1 MRKKWLSA
9 LLALCM
15 LGTLAMAE
23 PRVSEV
29 KTEVGENYVIYP
41 QLEGL
46 EDEAV
51 QRRIN
56 DQIVAASGVT
66 EHLITLVSIGQNP
79 WTLRVDGEASLW
91 REDTLSVLISAR
103 GKLPGE
109 RDGHRY
115 TALCFDL
122 RTGDRLPLEDVFTDV
137 DEAVARMEAIALESL
152 SEELNGY
159 LEASDLTPLPRD
171 AFTLDERGI
180 TFWYPSDQFRLLSGY
195 AGAVQFW
202 YEELDGLWKRPETEP
217 LTGAEILSGVRK
229 SVEAGALPKVP
240 AQMGQPVRELTEA
253 YRLLREPDAFP
264 GGRYYVLE
272 DPAFRGVLIISDALD
287 DGSSVVEGIQLK
299 RGGLCGLRIGT
310 TSQEDWRGALGDPDE
325 EIQMTQSMA
334 YDYNLPEG
342 QCDVYHFGT
351 NELRLYAGETG
362 VLSAIQLCK

>member
-1 MRKKWLSA
+1 MCKKWLPI
-9 LLALCM
+9 LLALWILCTFA
-15 LGTLAMAE
+15 LAE

-41 QLEGL
+41 QLEGM

-56 DQIVAASGVT
+56 DQIVDASGVA
-66 EHLITLVSIGQNP
+66 EHLITLLSIGQNP
-79 WTLRVDGEASLW
+79 WTLRVEGQAALLG
-91 REDTLSVLISAR
+91 EDTLSVLISAR
-103 GKLPGE
+103 GKMQNE

-122 RTGDRLPLEDVFTDV
+122 RTGERLTLEDVFTDV
-137 DEAVARMEAIALESL
+137 DEAVARMEAIAGESL

-159 LEASDLTPLPRD
+159 LEVSELTPLPRD
-171 AFTLDERGI
+171 SFTLDERGI

-202 YEELDGLWKRPETEP
+202 YEELDGLWKQPP
-217 LTGAEILSGVRK
+217 SDALTDAEILDGVRK

-240 AQMGQPVRELTEA
+240 AQMGQPVQELTEA

-272 DPAFRGVLIISDALD
+272 DPIFRGVLIISDALD
-287 DGSSVVEGIQLK
+287 DGSSVVEGIQLR
-299 RGGLCGLRIGT
+299 RGGLYGLRIGT
-310 TSQEDWRGALGDPDE
+310 TTREDWRKPLGEPDE
-325 EIQMTQSMA
+325 EIRMTQSMA

-342 QCDVYHFGT
+342 QCDVYRFGT
-351 NELRLYAGETG
+351 NELRLYADETG
-362 VLSAIQLCK
+362 ALCAIQLCK

>member
-15 LGTLAMAE
+15 LGSLALAE

-29 KTEVGENYVIYP
+29 KTEVGENYVRYP

-46 EDEAV
+46 EDEEV

-56 DQIVAASGVT
+56 DQIVAASGIA
-66 EHLITLVSIGQNP
+66 EHLVTLVSIGQNP
-79 WTLRVDGEASLW
+79 WTLRVDGQGSLW
-91 REDTLSVLISAR
+91 REKALSVLISAR

-122 RTGDRLPLEDVFTDV
+122 RTGERLTLADVFTDV
-137 DEAVARMEAIALESL
+137 EKAASRMEAIAVDSL
-152 SEELNGY
+152 AEEMNGY

-171 AFTLDERGI
+171 AFTLDDRGI

-202 YEELDGLWKRPETEP
+202 YEELDGLWKEPETEA
-217 LTGAEILSGVRK
+217 LTNAEIRSGVEK
-229 SVEAGALPKVP
+229 SVEAGTLPKVP
-240 AQMGQPVRELTEA
+240 AQMGQPVKELTEA

-299 RGGLCGLRIGT
+299 RGGLCGLLIAETAR
-310 TSQEDWRGALGDPDE
+310 ERWREALGDPDE

-334 YDYNLPEG
+334 YDYNLPQG

-351 NELRLYAGETG
+351 NELRLYADETG